1 LSAARAAS
9 VVHLMTRMGIEPQRM
24 SAIGYAEHRPVADNS
39 TESGRAKNRRVSL
52 IIMGMNGSEDRVI
65 DLPTGAQ

>member
-1 LSAARAAS
+1 
-9 VVHLMTRMGIEPQRM
+9 MGIEPQRM